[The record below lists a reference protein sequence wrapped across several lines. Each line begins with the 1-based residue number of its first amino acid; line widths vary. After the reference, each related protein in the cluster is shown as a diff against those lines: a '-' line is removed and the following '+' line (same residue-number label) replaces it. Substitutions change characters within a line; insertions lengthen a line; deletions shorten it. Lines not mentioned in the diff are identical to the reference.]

1 MKNSRKMEKLRLANT
16 SSQIRSELKNNSVSY
31 TTVKIQDIINK
42 VNIIDKINDKNNE
55 IEVKENN
62 ENILRDGYEEN
73 NNEEYEV

>member
-1 MKNSRKMEKLRLANT
+1 LRLANT

>member
-1 MKNSRKMEKLRLANT
+1 MKNIRKMDKLILAIQ